1 MESSIRYVAIEKTKS
16 LTALHNRFMENLKII
31 KMKKLLGKRFDS

>member
-1 MESSIRYVAIEKTKS
+1 MEIKKTKN
-16 LTALHNRFMENLKII
+16 LTALHNRFMENSKII